1 MPAIESHSGL
11 TATGLPHYIRD
22 NFTSI
27 AAPYQKYVF
36 LPMMKR
42 RIAAGLKV
50 GEPLE
55 VSRGRD
61 IRWKI
66 VTASAN
72 SSKQMDMYEG
82 LNPQP
87 NEHVVEAVAHL
98 RISEYDWV
106 MNEIEE
112 TMGGGT
118 PEEIISLRRV
128 RRYEAEQG
136 FADHL
141 EAQGVGV
148 PSSTSDT
155 KAIEGLRYWIFGQ
168 RESSSGTV
176 SGAYLSSGAGDWL
189 NFNLS
194 AFTAGPGGQSRVTY
208 KRWGNWYQQYGA
220 VDLTSTGLVRKI
232 RHAMNMTEFFSPVD
246 YPELKQG
253 ASWLGIYLGVNELE
267 QLEDLLYLRND
278 ANGND
283 LAGRDGMG
291 EIRRI
296 RPQRWP
302 YIETLSNA
310 PVYGINWSVFCPFFL
325 RGFNIMERVM
335 PQSNNPL
342 VKAYTNWLVWGLK
355 CYRPDQCF
363 VLTT

>member
-1 MPAIESHSGL
+1 MPAIEAHSGL
-11 TATGLPHYIRD
+11 QRTTEPHFIRG
-22 NFTSI
+22 NFVSI
-27 AAPYQKYVF
+27 AAPYQRYVF
-36 LPMMKR
+36 LPMMQR
-42 RIAAGLKV
+42 RLAAGLKV
-50 GEPLE
+50 GEPVE
-55 VSRGRD
+55 ISRGRD

-66 VTASAN
+66 STEAASSA
-72 SSKQMDMYEG
+72 KQMDMYEG
-82 LNPQP
+82 LNPLP

-112 TMGGGT
+112 TMEGGT

-148 PSSTSDT
+148 PASSSDV
-155 KAIEGLRYWIFGQ
+155 KSVEGLRYWLFGQ

-176 SGAYLSSGAGDWL
+176 DGIYLSTSTGGWL
-189 NFNLS
+189 PYNLT
-194 AFTAGPGGQSRVTY
+194 AFPSGPGGVSRVTY
-208 KRWGNWYQQYGA
+208 PRWGNWFQQYGA

-232 RHAMNMTEFFSPVD
+232 RHAMNMTEFFSPVE
-246 YPELKQG
+246 YPELKNGQ
-253 ASWLGIYLGVNELE
+253 SWLGIYLGVTELE

-283 LAGRDGMG
+283 LAGRDGLG
-291 EIRRI
+291 EIRRV

-302 YIETLSNA
+302 YLESLSNA
-310 PVYGINWSVFCPFFL
+310 PVYGVNWSVFCPFFL
-325 RGFNIMERVM
+325 RGFNVLERVM

-342 VKAYTNWLVWGLK
+342 VKAYTYWLVWGVK